1 MVACESP
8 LTKEGNMMDRSPKIK
23 DNGKR
28 DGNGYGEREGRK
40 KRKVFLVSYD
50 ALLIDKNYVFLMDQ
64 LHV

>member
-1 MVACESP
+1 
-8 LTKEGNMMDRSPKIK
+8 MMDRSPKIK